1 MTKDG
6 ETYHKLTAKLM
17 ELTAARGVSISLDT
31 EVFRD
36 LRIYGIELLEL
47 FLWINREF
55 GIELKVDISKYAPGE
70 SQFGGLFQK
79 VRVKLT
85 GVQPHYESLSVRR
98 IIQAIENGQWEDE

>member
-1 MTKDG
+1 MTKDA
-6 ETYHKLTAKLM
+6 ETYRKLTEKLG

-70 SQFGGLFQK
+70 SQFGGLFQTIW
-79 VRVKLT
+79 VKLT
-85 GVQPHYESLSVRR
+85 GKRPHFKSLSVRR
-98 IIQAIENGQWEDE
+98 IVEAIENEQWENE